1 MSDDDDQ
8 ENLDNVPDEED
19 SGRRLGARK
28 RTTTSGLQLLIL
40 KIFFDKNI
48 SASGSVSGYSGY
60 SGSMMSGPGG
70 GDDDSDSEL
79 VASSSQPPERTRQK
93 KFSKYFKD
101 LPGEVATVRK

>member
-1 MSDDDDQ
+1 MMMI
-8 ENLDNVPDEED
+8 
-19 SGRRLGARK
+19 K
-28 RTTTSGLQLLIL
+28 RFLTMFLTKKTLVDASEREKEQPLQVCNFK
-40 KIFFDKNI
+40 KIFDKDI

-60 SGSMMSGPGG
+60 SGSMMSGPGA
-70 GDDDSDSEL
+70 GDDDSDSEI

>member
-1 MSDDDDQ
+1 MMSDDDDQ

-28 RTTTSGLQLLIL
+28 RTTTSGLQCL
-40 KIFFDKNI
+40 KIFDKTI
-48 SASGSVSGYSGY
+48 SAPGSVSGYSGY
-60 SGSMMSGPGG
+60 SGSMISGPGG

>member
-1 MSDDDDQ
+1 MFLTKKTLVDALEREKEQ
-8 ENLDNVPDEED
+8 P
-19 SGRRLGARK
+19 
-28 RTTTSGLQLLIL
+28 LQVCNFK
-40 KIFFDKNI
+40 KIFDKNI
-48 SASGSVSGYSGY
+48 SVSGSVSGYSGY